1 MLVHK
6 TSPLRDLDRAR
17 LKLLLIVINDLPHTS
32 ACPCA
37 ISSGRIQWEFSVLTS
52 VAINNLIFSLVFGL
66 VMAPVG
72 ILLMM
77 FLMREPALDA
87 MAPRGLLGRLLFC
100 MGDRW
105 PSWIGIDVD
114 RPANRFLEDVHD
126 IGKC

>member
-1 MLVHK
+1 MTFH
-6 TSPLRDLDRAR
+6 SA
-17 LKLLLIVINDLPHTS
+17 S

-52 VAINNLIFSLVFGL
+52 VAIDNLIFSLVFGL

-87 MAPRGLLGRLLFC
+87 MVAIEPQGGGGLLFC
-100 MGDRW
+100 MGD
-105 PSWIGIDVD
+105 
-114 RPANRFLEDVHD
+114 
-126 IGKC
+126 